1 MKLCTSSPTTGKEVR
16 QMTMM
21 GREGNEGPILVR
33 NYPKRNVVQEVK
45 KKKLLDGCF

>member
-1 MKLCTSSPTTGKEVR
+1 
-16 QMTMM
+16 MTMM

-45 KKKLLDGCF
+45 KKDFLMGVFKIKIR